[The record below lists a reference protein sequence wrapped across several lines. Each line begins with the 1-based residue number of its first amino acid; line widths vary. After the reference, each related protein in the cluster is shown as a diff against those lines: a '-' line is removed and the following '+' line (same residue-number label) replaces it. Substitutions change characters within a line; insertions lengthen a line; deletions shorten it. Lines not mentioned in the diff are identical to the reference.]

1 MERVNPLL
9 SAGVAMMAGDVMG
22 IAIDTLMQKFD
33 GVVRSM
39 DLDKKMSA
47 KTYSLL
53 DSVLGVFL
61 HVGVI
66 GLGTELLSRAVPW
79 IFEEPAGL
87 TLFILG
93 LYNTSPHLT
102 LHLNSVNEQISKLKE
117 PTLEPS
123 NRPPEETATA
133 SKDV

>member
-66 GLGTELLSRAVPW
+66 GLGTELLSRAVP
-79 IFEEPAGL
+79 
-87 TLFILG
+87 
-93 LYNTSPHLT
+93 
-102 LHLNSVNEQISKLKE
+102 
-117 PTLEPS
+117 
-123 NRPPEETATA
+123 
-133 SKDV
+133 